1 MPAAGNNPNKAIP
14 KKDRKKQ
21 DAGAEK
27 AEDKKPDAP
36 KEAPKAEEKKTDA
49 PKEAPKAEENKK

>member
-21 DAGAEK
+21 DAGAE
-27 AEDKKPDAP
+27 DKKAD
-36 KEAPKAEEKKTDA
+36 APKAEEKKTDA

>member
-1 MPAAGNNPNKAIP
+1 MKKNRLT

-27 AEDKKPDAP
+27 K
-36 KEAPKAEEKKTDA
+36 EEKKADA

>member
-1 MPAAGNNPNKAIP
+1 MKCLQLVIIP
-14 KKDRKKQ
+14 TRLFQKKDRKKQ

-27 AEDKKPDAP
+27 KEDKKAD
-36 KEAPKAEEKKTDA
+36 APKAEEKKADA